1 MNSKFLPLMPHD
13 DGFHQYV
20 EQVKH
25 IPSLDPQEEYL
36 LSKRFYDHQDIEAAH
51 RLVTSHLKLVVK
63 IAASYKGYG
72 LPMVELVSEGNIGL
86 MHAVK
91 KFEPD
96 KGFRLS
102 TYAIWWIKASIQEYV
117 LKSWSLVKI
126 GTTAAQKKLFFN
138 LNKVKK
144 RLRAAE
150 SGDFRSMSPQEL
162 EQIASELDVKQSD
175 VVEMEQRMKRDSY
188 LDDPLNSSQDSE
200 LLIDVIPAVNENIEN
215 KFAAI
220 SDYKFKKALLHKA
233 LSQLDEREREIL
245 MSRRL
250 SEEPLTLDTL
260 SKKFDISKERV
271 RQIEEKTM
279 DKLKLL
285 VAKHEQ

>member
-1 MNSKFLPLMPHD
+1 MNAKFLPITPTD
-13 DGFHQYV
+13 VGFHQYV
-20 EQVKH
+20 EQVKR
-25 IPSLDPQEEYL
+25 IPSLEPEEEYM
-36 LSKRFYDHQDIEAAH
+36 LSKRFFDHQDLEAAH

-63 IAASYKGYG
+63 IAATYKGYG
-72 LPMVELVSEGNIGL
+72 LPMVELVSEGAIGL

-117 LKSWSLVKI
+117 LRSWSLVKI

-138 LNKVKK
+138 LNKIKK

-162 EQIASELDVKQSD
+162 EQIATELAVKESD
-175 VVEMEQRMKRDSY
+175 VLEMEKRMNRDSY
-188 LDDPLNSSQDSE
+188 LDDPLNSSEDSE
-200 LLIDVIPAVNENIEN
+200 LLIDVLPASNENIEN

-220 SDYKFKKALLHKA
+220 SDYRFKKALLHKA
-233 LSQLDEREREIL
+233 LEQLDDREKEIL
-245 MSRRL
+245 IGRRL
-250 SEEPLTLDTL
+250 RDDPLTLDVL

-271 RQIEEKTM
+271 RQIEEKTVS
-279 DKLKLL
+279 KLKNF
-285 VAKHEQ
+285 VGSAAV

>member
-1 MNSKFLPLMPHD
+1 MSSKFLPLIPAD
-13 DGFHQYV
+13 GGFHQYV
-20 EQVKH
+20 EQVKK
-25 IPSLDPQEEYL
+25 IPSLEAEEEYM
-36 LSKRFYDHQDIEAAH
+36 LSKRFFDHQDIEAAQ

-63 IAASYKGYG
+63 IAATYKGYG

-117 LKSWSLVKI
+117 LRSWSLVKI

-144 RLRAAE
+144 RLRAAD
-150 SGDFRSMSPQEL
+150 SGDFRSMSPKEL
-162 EQIASELDVKQSD
+162 EQIASELDVKASD
-175 VVEMEQRMKRDSY
+175 VIEMEKRMHRDSY
-188 LDDPLNSSQDSE
+188 LEDPINSGEDSE
-200 LLIDVIPAVNENIEN
+200 LLIDVLPAANENIEHR
-215 KFAAI
+215 FAAI
-220 SDYKFKKALLHKA
+220 SDYKFKKALLYKA
-233 LSQLDEREREIL
+233 LGHLDEREREIL
-245 MSRRL
+245 VSRRL
-250 SEEPLTLDTL
+250 ADEPLTLDVL

-279 DKLKLL
+279 SKLKGF
-285 VAKHEQ
+285 VSQEGA

>member
-1 MNSKFLPLMPHD
+1 MNSKYLPLAPTD
-13 DGFHQYV
+13 IGFHQYV
-20 EQVKH
+20 EQVKK
-25 IPSLDPQEEYL
+25 IPSLEPEEEYM
-36 LSKRFYDHQDIEAAH
+36 LSKRFFDHQDIEAAH
-51 RLVTSHLKLVVK
+51 RMVTSHLKLVVK
-63 IAASYKGYG
+63 IAATYKGYG

-117 LKSWSLVKI
+117 LRSWSLVKI

-162 EQIASELDVKQSD
+162 EQIATELAVKESD
-175 VVEMEQRMKRDSY
+175 VLEMEKRMHRDSY
-188 LDDPLNSSQDSE
+188 LEDPIGAGEDSE
-200 LLIDVIPAVNENIEN
+200 LLMDVLPASNENIEN

-220 SDYKFKKALLHKA
+220 SDYKFKKALLYKA
-233 LSQLDEREREIL
+233 LDQLDDREKEIL
-245 MSRRL
+245 IGRRL
-250 SEEPLTLDTL
+250 REDPLTLDVL

-271 RQIEEKTM
+271 RQIEEKTVS
-279 DKLKLL
+279 KLKDF
-285 VAKHEQ
+285 VGTI

>member
-1 MNSKFLPLMPHD
+1 MSAKFLPLVPVD
-13 DGFHQYV
+13 GGFHQYV
-20 EQVKH
+20 EQVKR
-25 IPSLDPQEEYL
+25 IPSLEAEEEYT
-36 LSKRFYDHQDIEAAH
+36 LSKRFFDHQDIEAAH

-63 IAASYKGYG
+63 IAATYKGYG

-117 LKSWSLVKI
+117 LRSWSLVKI

-150 SGDFRSMSPQEL
+150 SGDFRSMSPKEL
-162 EQIASELDVKQSD
+162 EQIASELDVKESD
-175 VVEMEQRMKRDSY
+175 VLEMEKRMHRDSY
-188 LDDPLNSSQDSE
+188 LDDPINSSDDSE
-200 LLIDVIPAVNENIEN
+200 LLIDVLPAANENIEN

-220 SDYKFKKALLHKA
+220 SDYKFKKALLYKA

-245 MSRRL
+245 VSRRL
-250 SEEPLTLDTL
+250 TEEPLTLDVL

-279 DKLKLL
+279 SKLKDF
-285 VAKHEQ
+285 VAEEA